1 MAMALAKMMQAETK
15 YEDDDAGDDDCD
27 TMMMTVMTVQWV
39 NLPPEMTAE
48 RGSSP
53 PLMQLQ
59 TSWLIRIH
67 IIEIIMVDT
76 IFLALLTMILC

>member
-1 MAMALAKMMQAETK
+1 MIVAKMMHADNN
-15 YEDDDAGDDDCD
+15 DDL
-27 TMMMTVMTVQWV
+27 QWV

-59 TSWLIRIH
+59 TSWSIRIYV
-67 IIEIIMVDT
+67 IEIIMVDSIMVDI
-76 IFLALLTMILC
+76 IFLALTMI

>member
-1 MAMALAKMMQAETK
+1 MVIIMAKIMHA
-15 YEDDDAGDDDCD
+15 DNNDDASD
-27 TMMMTVMTVQWV
+27 MTVQWV

-59 TSWLIRIH
+59 TSWSIRIYV
-67 IIEIIMVDT
+67 IEIIMVDSIMVDI
-76 IFLALLTMILC
+76 IFLALTMI